1 MEFLQHGYQWRS
13 ARREFL
19 ALVDACHSVTSRDMF
34 QSVVYPAL
42 QKLLPHQHFI
52 GGVAAVKPASI
63 THTVN
68 IGFPKTYANQQI
80 GSDGSVRSP
89 LIRSW
94 LNQRVRHP
102 VFFDVREEALI
113 QTITD
118 RAWITALRSQQISTL
133 AAHGQLDVSG
143 VGMSYF
149 CFSGMDVCDTSISTT
164 LKSVVPHLHI
174 AISHPQFRRQPHH
187 DQPIKKASTLSIR
200 EKEVLNL
207 VSIGKTNGEIADI
220 LGISAWTVKIHV
232 KNFMT
237 KLDVSTR
244 GHAVAKA
251 LRHGVVG

>member
-1 MEFLQHGYQWRS
+1 MEFLQHGHQWRA
-13 ARREFL
+13 ARHNFL

-34 QSVVYPAL
+34 LSVVYPAL
-42 QKLLPHQHFI
+42 KKLLPHHHFI
-52 GGVAAVKPASI
+52 GGVATVKPASI
-63 THTVN
+63 THSVN
-68 IGFPKTYANQQI
+68 VGFPETYANQQI

-94 LNQRVRHP
+94 LRQKVRHP
-102 VFFDVREEALI
+102 VFFDVRDEALI
-113 QTITD
+113 QTLAD
-118 RAWITALRSQQISTL
+118 RSWIQTLRAHRISTL
-133 AAHGQLDVSG
+133 AAHGQLDVSA

-149 CFSGMDVCDTSISTT
+149 CFSGVDVSDTNISAT

-174 AISHPQFRRQPHH
+174 AISHPQFRQQPQHEQH
-187 DQPIKKASTLSIR
+187 IKKASTLSIR

-207 VSIGKTNGEIADI
+207 VSVGKTNGEIADI

>member
-1 MEFLQHGYQWRS
+1 MEFLQHGRQWRS
-13 ARREFL
+13 ARHDFL

-34 QSVVYPAL
+34 LSVVYPAL
-42 QKLLPHQHFI
+42 KKLLPHHHFI
-52 GGVAAVKPASI
+52 GGVATVKPASI
-63 THTVN
+63 THSVN
-68 IGFPKTYANQQI
+68 VGFPETYAHQQI
-80 GSDGSVRSP
+80 GSNGSVRSP

-94 LNQRVRHP
+94 LHQKVRYP
-102 VFFDVREEALI
+102 VFFDTGSEALI
-113 QTITD
+113 QTLTD
-118 RAWITALRSQQISTL
+118 RSWINALHAHEITTL

-149 CFSGMDVCDTSISTT
+149 CFSGVDITDASISTT

-187 DQPIKKASTLSIR
+187 EAHIKKASTLSIR

-207 VSIGKTNGEIADI
+207 VCIGKTNGEIADI

-251 LRHGVVG
+251 LRHGVVA